1 MKLCSFNVGE
11 INRIGVL
18 MSNGQ
23 VADCNYAYAAYQKA
37 KGAPRAQQLAD
48 VVVPSEMVPMIECG
62 EHGKAELRLAMEYV
76 EQHLDATGPC
86 GERILYN
93 CEDIHF
99 RAPVPNPEKIFSM
112 AINNKFEFERCISLR
127 GPLIPCTSANIT
139 PACAALMTTLK
150 SPISASWAPRSKWY
164 LSLARAVRMSLSPR
178 PVTTS
183 MASRCITTSRPLR
196 CG

>member
-1 MKLCSFNVGE
+1 MPHTK
-11 INRIGVL
+11 R
-18 MSNGQ
+18 
-23 VADCNYAYAAYQKA
+23 
-37 KGAPRAQQLAD
+37 PRAPPGRSSWPD

-112 AINNKFEFERCISLR
+112 AINNKFEFERCIKPE
-127 GPLIPCTSANIT
+127 GPAHPLYFSKYNSCLCGAYDDIEI
-139 PACAALMTTLK
+139 
-150 SPISASWAPRSKWY
+150 PISASWAPRSKWY
-164 LSLARAVRMSLSPR
+164 LSLARAGKNVPESQARDYHYGFTVHNAHHGLYAADEPR
-178 PVTTS
+178 V
-183 MASRCITTSRPLR
+183 ADLR
-196 CG
+196 QRRG